1 MCGHLLYKPEVK
13 IIVISRSIGRSKTFF
28 PEKNTEPNHFLE
40 EKIIINTLR
49 LILTNKISLIFRT
62 VIGACVWGGG

>member
-1 MCGHLLYKPEVK
+1 LLYKPEVK

-40 EKIIINTLR
+40 EKKIINTSR
-49 LILTNKISLIFRT
+49 LILTNKKWRPNLERKNEEDEI
-62 VIGACVWGGG
+62 